1 MHSRLAA
8 AVAAVLF
15 VSPALASDAHHASHG
30 ASHGAGAGPS
40 AEAVL
45 KELAAGNARYVA
57 GERTLATVTAARRAE
72 LVAGQHPKAIVL
84 GCSDSRVP
92 AELLFDQGIG
102 DLFVVR
108 VAGNVATPDTLG
120 SVEYAAGHLGTPVVV
135 VLGHTG
141 CGAVA
146 AACAGGHAEG
156 HVESIVEEIRP
167 AVRAVKATSP
177 QACAAA
183 AVPENARLVA
193 TALTKD
199 SPILAKLVADGKLR
213 IVSGVYDLATGAV
226 TLQK

>member
-1 MHSRLAA
+1 MHPRLAA
-8 AVAAVLF
+8 ALVAALIA
-15 VSPALASDAHHASHG
+15 SPALAADAHHPSHG
-30 ASHGAGAGPS
+30 ATAPS
-40 AEAVL
+40 ADAVL
-45 KELAAGNARYVA
+45 KELAAGNARYVSGKLTPPSA
-57 GERTLATVTAARRAE
+57 IAARRAE
-72 LVAGQHPKAIVL
+72 VVGGQHPKAIVL
-84 GCSDSRVP
+84 GCADSRVP
-92 AELLFDQGIG
+92 PELLFDQGIG

-120 SVEYAAGHLGTPVVV
+120 SVEYAAGHLGTQLVV

-146 AACAGGHAEG
+146 ATCAGGHAEG

-167 AVRAVKATSP
+167 AVQAVKAASP

-193 TALTKD
+193 AALTKE
-199 SPILAKLVADGKLR
+199 SPVLAKLVGEGKLR
-213 IVSGVYDLATGAV
+213 IVPAVYDLATGAV